1 LRIEMTNDVVRVR
14 TEADIDG
21 CARAL
26 REVHRVDGY
35 PVEGVVD
42 AVGWLWPPGL
52 LQAWVAGEPDE
63 ILGHVAICEPRCEAA
78 VSMLMERT
86 SLTES
91 EIAVVARL
99 FVVPGARRRSLGQ
112 RLAAAAFSYAEDHGR
127 RVVFD
132 VMAKDQDAIRLYERL
147 GCTRL
152 GTTSHHFGAGERVLA
167 YCYAAP
173 PDRGVAPDGT
183 D

>member
-1 LRIEMTNDVVRVR
+1 
-14 TEADIDG
+14 
-21 CARAL
+21 
-26 REVHRVDGY
+26 
-35 PVEGVVD
+35 
-42 AVGWLWPPGL
+42 
-52 LQAWVAGEPDE
+52 
-63 ILGHVAICEPRCEAA
+63 
-78 VSMLMERT
+78 MLMDRT
-86 SLTES
+86 SLTDS

-112 RLAAAAFSYAEDHGR
+112 RLASAAFSYAGTQGR

-152 GTTSHHFGAGERVLA
+152 GETSHHFGNGQAVLA

-173 PDRGVAPDGT
+173 PAS
-183 D
+183 

>member
-1 LRIEMTNDVVRVR
+1 MTTDAVRVR
-14 TEADIDG
+14 TEADIAG
-21 CARAL
+21 CAHAL

-35 PVEGVVD
+35 PVEGVAD

-52 LQAWVAGEPDE
+52 LQAWVAGDPDE
-63 ILGHVAICEPRCEAA
+63 IVGHVAICEPRGEAA
-78 VSMLMERT
+78 VSMLMEQT

-112 RLAAAAFSYAEDHGR
+112 RLASAAFSYAGNHDR

-147 GCTRL
+147 DCMRL
-152 GTTSHHFGAGERVLA
+152 GTTSHHFGDGETVLA

-173 PDRGVAPDGT
+173 PAT
-183 D
+183 